1 MAAIALQRE
10 IDAYN
15 DALDKYRQQARHY
28 KAQANQHDAA
38 VDEYKASF
46 VPNSKSEIG
55 VFARNRSGG
64 YESRGNVA
72 PQRISADQAKNYKR
86 IDLGNNLFSL
96 QYIDQPVARPGEF
109 TMEQPTSP
117 GVAPTATTAQMA
129 KLNQPSLTDV
139 ERVSDS
145 GLINNAFKY

>member
-10 IDAYN
+10 LDAYS
-15 DALDKYRQQARHY
+15 DAINTYNRQARSY
-28 KAQANQHDAA
+28 KSAATQHNASI
-38 VDEYKASF
+38 DEYKASF

-109 TMEQPTSP
+109 TMAEPTRP
-117 GVAPTATTAQMA
+117 GSAPTATTAQIK
-129 KLNQPSLTDV
+129 KLDQPSLTDV